1 MLVSNTYILF
11 PEYVLQE
18 GGFLMKVEV
27 CNGLCVVDSTR
38 EHLREVGHEDI
49 EARGKRGVK
58 VRVEKEEVS

>member
-1 MLVSNTYILF
+1 
-11 PEYVLQE
+11 
-18 GGFLMKVEV
+18 MKVEV